1 MKKNLSSLL
10 LIVGLIAYIFSVP
23 YAIALGG
30 KYGAFKTADYDGTEV
45 VEIVPKG
52 LPCKYGEGVAYV
64 HTDISMK
71 YYPLTIWCPRGYY
84 SFNLRVVFN
93 SDQMIGKITD
103 NVLNGEPR
111 SNVLKVVIRDDHKE
125 LKGKVIATTW
135 ANEEGYFYFDPSLVI
150 PSSAWFDNSIQ
161 GKLVIEIDGQS
172 SFGFSTYTYNKQ
184 LVLKDF
190 KECLLENGYIDYHM
204 FDWSTD

>member
-1 MKKNLSSLL
+1 MQLHLVESMEPSKQPIMMAPKSWKLSR
-10 LIVGLIAYIFSVP
+10 
-23 YAIALGG
+23 
-30 KYGAFKTADYDGTEV
+30 KDYPV
-45 VEIVPKG
+45 S
-52 LPCKYGEGVAYV
+52 GEGVAYV

-161 GKLVIEIDGQS
+161 GKLVIEIDGQQ
-172 SFGFSTYTYNKQ
+172 FW
-184 LVLKDF
+184 
-190 KECLLENGYIDYHM
+190 LLNLYLQ
-204 FDWSTD
+204 